1 MNTEYVK
8 VPFHIE
14 KEDGSKTFFLPACR
28 MGKGYEIG
36 KRDVDK
42 QTGIQSY
49 WDALEKLMAMPEPR
63 FRRRNKNGI
72 FGTVT
77 CKPGD
82 IGEVSRQFIEAERNK
97 YGG

>member
-1 MNTEYVK
+1 MSTEYVK

-14 KEDGSKTFFLPACR
+14 KEDGSKTFFLPECR
-28 MGKGYEIG
+28 RDNGYEIG
-36 KRDVDK
+36 KRNVDK
-42 QTGIQSY
+42 QTGIQNY

-63 FRRRNKNGI
+63 FRRPNKKGN

-77 CKPGD
+77 CRPGD
-82 IGEVSRQFIEAERNK
+82 VEEVSRKFIEAERTK